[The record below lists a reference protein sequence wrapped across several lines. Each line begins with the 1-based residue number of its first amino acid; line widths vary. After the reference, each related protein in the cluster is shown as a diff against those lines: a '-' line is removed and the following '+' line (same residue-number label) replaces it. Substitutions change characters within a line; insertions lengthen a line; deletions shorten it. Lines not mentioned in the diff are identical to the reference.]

1 MLSPDAPRAR
11 KSPRPLT
18 SRQRRP
24 ALGSQGSAGHAAASG
39 PRAVISRSIRDL
51 VCACFCPETPHSV
64 RVSDSRTRSAPPAAT
79 PAPPPPRPS
88 KARGSAPGLP
98 GARRRAS
105 PAPAGRSEQRTAQK
119 RGRRAGKRPRQRPV
133 SSGRPEQECRGRP
146 TPAASLGVR
155 ALGRPRACCS
165 AQSPTHHGGAPEC
178 GSGVQYVRG
187 CWQRQNRGLGC
198 RRTNCSDQQREDR
211 RFGAGSGRDQTER
224 RCGGFPGVPRPH
236 TRSASPTL
244 CTPAG
249 GPRVSRRPESPDLPP
264 VHLPSL
270 PPCLPN
276 LGQAHFIKTK

>member
-146 TPAASLGVR
+146 TPRRLPGCARPGAPTCLLLCPVPDPPRGSPRVWIRGSV
-155 ALGRPRACCS
+155 RPRVLAETEPWTRM
-165 AQSPTHHGGAPEC
+165 QEDKL
-178 GSGVQYVRG
+178 
-187 CWQRQNRGLGC
+187 LG
-198 RRTNCSDQQREDR
+198 
-211 RFGAGSGRDQTER
+211 
-224 RCGGFPGVPRPH
+224 
-236 TRSASPTL
+236 
-244 CTPAG
+244 PA
-249 GPRVSRRPESPDLPP
+249 
-264 VHLPSL
+264 
-270 PPCLPN
+270 
-276 LGQAHFIKTK
+276 A